1 MWQLDKLKETLRFEK
16 EGTRPE
22 IGAARFGLSGFLKCA
37 KPGLFFAHYRRFPH
51 TMTNKVQNL
60 TINGRSMGF
69 ELGTARFVS
78 FFGKNNCVFFGSF
91 ACCV

>member
-60 TINGRSMGF
+60 KHGIRTRDRAF
-69 ELGTARFVS
+69 CQ
-78 FFGKNNCVFFGSF
+78 FFWQK
-91 ACCV
+91 